1 MLDDFF
7 EQFEAETTYSREVA
21 RDYHRRG
28 YWGELSLGDYLDV
41 HADERAD
48 DLAAIDDDT
57 SATWG
62 ELRDRA
68 DEIAAGLRN
77 IGLDMGSPVAF
88 QLPDGIDWLALRLGI
103 SRAGGI
109 SVPVYPRFGRQDI
122 EHVVE
127 TVEPFVYVCFDDSE
141 DGNVAESMVEI
152 RESVDALE
160 HVFTVGETVDG
171 ARPLDELRGST
182 EGFSPDRIN
191 PDLPDLLALS
201 SGTTGLP
208 KIYYVVQNTYLS
220 TAKDVMGR
228 CSVSEYDT
236 IMALAPVQQAF
247 GHIVS
252 IYLSLASG
260 ATISITATN
269 DPEAQW
275 RRIAADEPA
284 FVGAIP
290 TQTAKLM
297 NSEAAEGHTLEFV
310 RTWVNGGAPL
320 PTEVAEWAEENGA
333 TIVNGYGAG
342 DGGWAT
348 TARPMDP
355 RRTRIQT
362 VGPRHP
368 AMRVD
373 VIDDDGDV
381 LPTGEVGEVIMRG
394 GGCCFGYFDD
404 RERTNEVFDVGGAR
418 EGWFHS
424 RDAGSI
430 DEHGN
435 LTIVGRLDD
444 MILRGGQN
452 VYPAEIEDVL
462 MEHEGVVEA
471 AVIGVPDPELGERV
485 GAYVVEASGSSV
497 THEAIVE
504 WFESKGLAKFKWPER
519 VETVDELPRSPGGKI
534 KKSDLREDV
543 EEKLREEGRLD

>member
-1 MLDDFF
+1 MPDGLF
-7 EQFEAETTYSREVA
+7 ERFEAETTYSREVV
-21 RDYHRRG
+21 REYHRRG
-28 YWGELSLGDYLDV
+28 FWGQMSLGDYLDL

-48 DLAAIDDDT
+48 DVAAIDDDT
-57 SATWG
+57 SVTWG

-68 DEIAAGLRN
+68 DAIAAGLMEL
-77 IGLDMGSPVAF
+77 GLDVGSRIAV
-88 QLPDGIDWLALRLGI
+88 QLPDGIEWIALRLGI
-103 SRAGGI
+103 ARAGGI
-109 SVPVYPRFGRQDI
+109 SVPVYPRFGRQEI

-127 TVEPFVYVCFDDSE
+127 TVEPFVYVCSDDSE
-141 DGNVAESMVEI
+141 HGSVADSVVEI
-152 RESVDALE
+152 RESVDALK
-160 HVFTVGETVDG
+160 HVFTVDESVEG
-171 ARPLDELRGST
+171 ARPLDVLRGST
-182 EGFSPDRIN
+182 EGFSPERIDPDR
-191 PDLPDLLALS
+191 PDLLALS
-201 SGTTGLP
+201 SGTTGSP

-236 IMALAPVQQAF
+236 VMTLAPVQQAF

-269 DPEAQW
+269 DPEEQW

-297 NSEAAEGHTLEFV
+297 NSEVAEAHTLEFV
-310 RTWVNGGAPL
+310 RSWVNGGAPL
-320 PTEVAEWAEENGA
+320 PTEVAEWAEEKGA

-373 VIDDDGDV
+373 VVDDDGDP
-381 LPTGEVGEVIMRG
+381 LPTGEVGEVIMLG
-394 GGCCFGYFDD
+394 GGCCFGYFED
-404 RERTNEVFDVGGAR
+404 RERTEEVFDVGGPR
-418 EGWFHS
+418 DGWFHS

-430 DEHGN
+430 DEQGN

-462 MEHEGVVEA
+462 MELEGVAEA

-485 GAYVVEASGSSV
+485 GAYIVEASGSTV
-497 THEAIVE
+497 THDEIVT
-504 WFESKGLAKFKWPER
+504 WFDSRGLAKFKWPEC

-534 KKSDLREDV
+534 KKSALREDV
-543 EEKLREEGRLD
+543 EDREEGRLD

>member
-1 MLDDFF
+1 MHDGFF
-7 EQFEAETTYSREVA
+7 ERFEAETTYSRDVVREY
-21 RDYHRRG
+21 RRRG
-28 YWGELSLGDYLDV
+28 YWGGLSLGEYLDV
-41 HADERAD
+41 HADERAED
-48 DLAAIDDDT
+48 VAAIDDDA
-57 SATWG
+57 SVTWG
-62 ELRDRA
+62 ELRDRV
-68 DEIAAGLRN
+68 DEIAAGLQSL
-77 IGLDMGSPVAF
+77 GLERGTRIAF
-88 QLPDGIDWLALRLGI
+88 QVPAGIEWLALRLGI

-109 SVPVYPRFGRQDI
+109 SVPVYPRFGRQEI

-127 TVEPFVYVCFDDSE
+127 TVEPFVYVCSDDSE
-141 DGNVAESMVEI
+141 DGSVADSVVEM

-160 HVFTVGETVDG
+160 HAFTVGETG
-171 ARPLDELRGST
+171 EGIRQLDELRGST
-182 EGFSPDRIN
+182 EGFSPERID

-236 IMALAPVQQAF
+236 VMTLAPVQQAF

-260 ATISITATN
+260 ATISMTATN
-269 DPEAQW
+269 DPVEQW
-275 RRIAADEPA
+275 RRISADEPA

-297 NSEAAEGHTLEFV
+297 NSEVAEEHTLRFV
-310 RTWVNGGAPL
+310 RSWVNGGAPL
-320 PTEVAEWAEENGA
+320 PTEVAEWAEEKGA

-373 VIDDDGDV
+373 VIDDDGDP
-381 LPTGEVGEVIMRG
+381 LPTGEVGEVVMRG

-404 RERTNEVFDVGGAR
+404 RERTEEVFDVGGPR

-424 RDAGSI
+424 SDAGSI
-430 DEHGN
+430 DEQGN

-462 MEHEGVVEA
+462 IGHEAVAEA
-471 AVIGVPDPELGERV
+471 AVIGVPDRELGERV
-485 GAYVVEASGSSV
+485 GAYIVEASGSSV
-497 THEAIVE
+497 THDEIVE
-504 WFESKGLAKFKWPER
+504 WFESKGLATFKWPER

-534 KKSDLREDV
+534 KKSALREDV